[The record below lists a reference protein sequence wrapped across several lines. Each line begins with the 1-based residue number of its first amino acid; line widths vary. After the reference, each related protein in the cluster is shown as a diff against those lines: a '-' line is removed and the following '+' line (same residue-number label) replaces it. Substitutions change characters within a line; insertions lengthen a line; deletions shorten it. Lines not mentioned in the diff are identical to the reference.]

1 MILRFFIW
9 QELGIALSTASK
21 AFKNVAQMNF
31 YDYTCRLRMEKVKSL
46 MAQGQFSVR
55 TLCGQVGYE
64 NEYSLRRTFQR
75 YEGISITEYR
85 EKIKN
90 SKEE

>member
-1 MILRFFIW
+1 
-9 QELGIALSTASK
+9 
-21 AFKNVAQMNF
+21 
-31 YDYTCRLRMEKVKSL
+31 